1 MKRYYQTKSSLVR
14 GIFPFIILL
23 FILGMQQATFAGLGM
38 HGAKTVTAS
47 NVILNEFT
55 TLNADV
61 SAGSTSIT
69 VGNSGLNANTRFT
82 GNLVAG
88 ELVMIIQMQGA
99 TMNTASTVS
108 STWGAITAY
117 NNSGKYE
124 FNEVANVPNST
135 TITFLYPLMN
145 SYTQSGKVQVIRVP
159 RYTNFIVTGSGSITT
174 QPWNGSTGGVL
185 AVEAN
190 GNTMINGTVNVT
202 GLGFRGGAADNGSA
216 NANSVIT
223 LFASAD
229 SLNGGEKG
237 EGIGGSKTIYDLLG
251 GRYGRGAPAN
261 GGGGGNSHNAGGGG
275 GANAGNPSL
284 WNGWGNPD
292 TSVASWKLAWDL
304 EGGNFHANV
313 STGGGRGGY
322 SYGMKNRNPL
332 TVAPGS
338 NMWNGNNRSNTG
350 GYGGRPFD
358 YLGNR
363 IFMGGGGG
371 AGDINNNEGTPG
383 SNGGGIVY
391 LISGGLV
398 SGNGT
403 INANGIDAP
412 ASNSPTNGDGQ
423 GGGGGGGAVFIYTS
437 GATIQNITINAK
449 GGKGSD
455 QNDYATAESEGPG
468 GGGGGGCIYTTN
480 ATSLT
485 RNVNGGMNGITNSSS
500 MVTFLPNGATMGYPG
515 VILLGPPNPYSG
527 FEALP
532 IILESFSGEI
542 KNKTIELTWIT
553 ESEVN
558 NDYFTVARSPDGFHC
573 SDMVSI
579 PGAGTSSLEH
589 VYTWIDESPLS
600 GDNYYK
606 LSQTDFDGH
615 ISEFPLLYFRFK
627 INGKGLYVLD
637 NSPTVFDDHLT
648 VYFNNERSEQIE
660 IEVFSPAGGLIK
672 KKKVFSGKGL
682 NTFTFQD
689 VSALETG
696 IYFIRLL
703 PENNEPVIMKAM
715 KY

>member
-1 MKRYYQTKSSLVR
+1 MKQCYQTK
-14 GIFPFIILL
+14 PFHLRAVTSIIILL
-23 FILGMQQATFAGLGM
+23 FIFGIHPATFAGLGM
-38 HGAKTVTAS
+38 HGAKTVTTA

-61 SAGSTSIT
+61 SAGSVSIT
-69 VGNSGLNANTRFT
+69 VGNSALNANSRFT
-82 GNLVAG
+82 GNLSAG

-99 TMNTASTVS
+99 SMNTASTVS
-108 STWGAITAY
+108 STWGAITSY
-117 NNSGKYE
+117 NNAGKYE
-124 FNEVANVPNST
+124 FNEVAGVPNST
-135 TITFLYPLMN
+135 TISFIYPLTN

-174 QPWNGSTGGVL
+174 QAWNGSTGGVL

-190 GNTMINGTVNVT
+190 GNTMISGSVNVT
-202 GLGFRGGAADNGSA
+202 GLGFRGGAADNGSG

-223 LFASAD
+223 LFASTD

-237 EGIGGSKTIYDLLG
+237 EGIGGSKTTYDLLG
-251 GRYGRGAPAN
+251 GRYGRGAPAS

-275 GANAGNPSL
+275 GANAGNPAL

-292 TSVASWKLAWDL
+292 TSVSSWKSAWDL

-322 SYGMKNRNPL
+322 SYAMKNRDPL

-358 YLGNR
+358 YLSNR

-412 ASNSPTNGDGQ
+412 ASNSPTNGDGE
-423 GGGGGGGAVFIYTS
+423 GGAGAGGAVFIYTS
-437 GATIQNITINAK
+437 GATIQNITFNAK

-455 QNDYATAESEGPG
+455 QNDYGTAESEGPG

-500 MVTFLPNGATMGYPG
+500 MVAFLPNGATMGHPG
-515 VILLGPPNPYSG
+515 IILLGPPNPYSG
-527 FEALP
+527 FTPLP
-532 IILESFSGEI
+532 ISLKNFSGEI
-542 KNKTIELTWIT
+542 KNKIIELAWIT
-553 ESEVN
+553 ESEIN
-558 NDYFTVARSPDGFHC
+558 NDYFTLERSPDGFHY
-573 SDMVSI
+573 VEI
-579 PGAGTSSLEH
+579 GREQGAGTSTMEH
-589 VYTWIDESPLS
+589 IYTWLDESPAN

-606 LSQTDFDGH
+606 LSQVDFDGQRE
-615 ISEFPLLYFRFK
+615 EFAPVHLRFK
-627 INGKGLYVLD
+627 MNGKGFYILD
-637 NSPTVFDDHLT
+637 YSPTVFDDHLA
-648 VYFNNERSEQIE
+648 VYYNDEKSEQIE
-660 IEVFSPAGGLIK
+660 IQIFNPAGELIK
-672 KKKVFSGKGL
+672 SRKVISAKGF
-682 NTFTFQD
+682 NSFTFED
-689 VSALETG
+689 VETLKKG

-703 PENNEPVIMKAM
+703 TEDRVPAIMKAM